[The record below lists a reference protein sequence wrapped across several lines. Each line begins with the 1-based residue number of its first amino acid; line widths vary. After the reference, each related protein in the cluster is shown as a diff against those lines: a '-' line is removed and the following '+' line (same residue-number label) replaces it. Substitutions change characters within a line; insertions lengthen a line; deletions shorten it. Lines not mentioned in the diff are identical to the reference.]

1 MSHSDTQ
8 APKDTILLIHQF
20 SSNLNC
26 MGMIK
31 TKHGQVF
38 STLTISFFVM
48 QLILIINCRQ
58 VIGQTQ
64 VIDSLRNA
72 LKTEHSDTNK
82 VNTLNAISCA
92 V

>member
-1 MSHSDTQ
+1 
-8 APKDTILLIHQF
+8 
-20 SSNLNC
+20 
-26 MGMIK
+26 
-31 TKHGQVF
+31 
-38 STLTISFFVM
+38 M

>member
-1 MSHSDTQ
+1 
-8 APKDTILLIHQF
+8 
-20 SSNLNC
+20 
-26 MGMIK
+26 MIK

-72 LKTEHSDTNK
+72 LKTEHIEKNK
-82 VNTLNAISCA
+82 LNNLNSIIFAF
-92 V
+92 